1 MCQFTEFM
9 NKDIVVSVSFSIHPQ
24 RAFNMADLSVRQ
36 SMELFYP
43 LHGELPPDLAERF
56 SPKRTQTST
65 ANSHTSSASTR
76 PSTMRIE
83 EKAIAS
89 IFKDPR
95 VTIEQREQISTAILN
110 GRFEVVTSTLQQ
122 LEMKPRTTF
131 KEDDKQRLAELTV
144 QRHRLPKPN
153 FIEVVTQSAHIP
165 VMSGNDVRS
174 NRIAVQQNVRSP
186 PRTTPQLMERPAP
199 TPKMNIKER
208 QNQLVAE
215 HNRYVFS
222 LKRLICCVC
231 NRKPFTSTAKEWS
244 D

>member
-1 MCQFTEFM
+1 
-9 NKDIVVSVSFSIHPQ
+9 
-24 RAFNMADLSVRQ
+24 MADLSVRQ

-131 KEDDKQRLAELTV
+131 KEDDKRRLAELTV

-222 LKRLICCVC
+222 VKLFACCVC

>member
-1 MCQFTEFM
+1 
-9 NKDIVVSVSFSIHPQ
+9 
-24 RAFNMADLSVRQ
+24 MADQSVRQ

-56 SPKRTQTST
+56 SPKRSQTST
-65 ANSHTSSASTR
+65 ANSLSSSASTR

-95 VTIEQREQISTAILN
+95 VTLEQREQISTAILN

-122 LEMKPRTTF
+122 LEMKPRTIF

-174 NRIAVQQNVRSP
+174 NRIAVQQTVRSP
-186 PRTTPQLMERPAP
+186 PRTTPQVVERPAP

-215 HNRYVFS
+215 HNR
-222 LKRLICCVC
+222 
-231 NRKPFTSTAKEWS
+231 
-244 D
+244 

>member
-1 MCQFTEFM
+1 
-9 NKDIVVSVSFSIHPQ
+9 
-24 RAFNMADLSVRQ
+24 
-36 SMELFYP
+36 
-43 LHGELPPDLAERF
+43 
-56 SPKRTQTST
+56 
-65 ANSHTSSASTR
+65 
-76 PSTMRIE
+76 MRIE

-95 VTIEQREQISTAILN
+95 VTLEQREQISTAILN

-131 KEDDKQRLAELTV
+131 KEDEKQRLAELTV

-174 NRIAVQQNVRSP
+174 NRLAVQQTVRSP
-186 PRTTPQLMERPAP
+186 PRTTPQVVERPAP

-215 HNRYVFS
+215 HNR
-222 LKRLICCVC
+222 
-231 NRKPFTSTAKEWS
+231 
-244 D
+244 